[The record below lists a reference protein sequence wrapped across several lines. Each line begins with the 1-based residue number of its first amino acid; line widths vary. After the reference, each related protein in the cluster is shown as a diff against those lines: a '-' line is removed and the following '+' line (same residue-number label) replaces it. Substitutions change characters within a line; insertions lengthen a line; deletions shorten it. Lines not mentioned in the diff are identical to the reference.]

1 MHTTQIIM
9 NTDETKTENT
19 SVNSTTHNIANS
31 GDADKIKTMLQ
42 DNPDYISSTDDKG
55 WTPLHTAAYNGQKN
69 LIKLLMANGAEINA
83 IAKDGVTPIDVAAM
97 NGHRDAVDLLFH
109 YGGTPS
115 KKAVFVWPVI
125 GAIVIAALFFIEF
138 ILFDNWTNG
147 GKGGNGS
154 VLPWTI
160 AFLGLISLFYKCVR
174 NIFFLL
180 RRKRIFKSLG
190 IHIKET

>member
-1 MHTTQIIM
+1 M
-9 NTDETKTENT
+9 NADETKTEKT
-19 SVNSTTHNIANS
+19 SVNLTIHDIAKS
-31 GDADKIKTMLQ
+31 GDADKIKTLLQ
-42 DNPDYISSTDDKG
+42 NNPNYISSNDDKG
-55 WTPLHTAAYNGQKN
+55 WTPLHTAAYNDRKFV
-69 LIKLLMANGAEINA
+69 IKLLMANGAEINA
-83 IAKDGVTPIDVAAM
+83 IAKDGVTPIDLAAM
-97 NGHRDAVDLLFH
+97 NGHSDAVDLLFR

-125 GAIVIAALFFIEF
+125 GAIGIAALFFIQL

-154 VLPWTI
+154 VLPWTFS
-160 AFLGLISLFYKCVR
+160 FLVLISLFYKCVR
-174 NIFFLL
+174 NIYFLL